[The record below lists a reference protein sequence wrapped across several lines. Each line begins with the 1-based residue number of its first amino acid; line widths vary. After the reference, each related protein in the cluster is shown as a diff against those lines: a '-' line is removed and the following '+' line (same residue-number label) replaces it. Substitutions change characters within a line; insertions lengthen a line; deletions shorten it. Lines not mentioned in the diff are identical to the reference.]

1 MVVTRCGLQRQIKDI
16 WKILFNASLIAAAL
30 IIAHIF
36 HFAGFARG
44 MLCGVIVSIFLNLR
58 FTAVSSMRIKSTLV
72 PIFESWIEH
81 NGYVLHRRGHEY
93 RPAISRL
100 LRFDS
105 QNIILIKCNGPTFT
119 VIGPYYI
126 LKRAASRMGLT

>member
-1 MVVTRCGLQRQIKDI
+1 MTVTRCGLQRQVKDI
-16 WKILFNASLIAAAL
+16 WKMLFNVLLIAASLI
-30 IIAHIF
+30 IAYFF

-58 FTAVSSMRIKSTLV
+58 FTAISSMYIKKTLV
-72 PIFESWIEH
+72 PVFENWIECR
-81 NGYVLHRRGHEY
+81 GYVQHHGDHEY

-105 QNIILIKCNGPTFT
+105 QNVTLIDHDESTFI

-126 LKRAASRMGLT
+126 LKRAASQLG